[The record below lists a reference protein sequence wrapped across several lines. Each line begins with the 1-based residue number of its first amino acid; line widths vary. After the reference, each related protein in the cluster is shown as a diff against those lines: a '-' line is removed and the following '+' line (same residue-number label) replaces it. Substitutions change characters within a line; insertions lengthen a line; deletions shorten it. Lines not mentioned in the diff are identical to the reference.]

1 MRYRKIPDET
11 VRRLPVYLRELLRSL
26 EEGCQHI
33 SSQNLADCLG
43 VNSCQIRKDFSYF
56 GDFGTRGVGYNV
68 KKLVK
73 QISKVLRL
81 DVRHK
86 AALIGVGNLG
96 SSVLAYSGLKTY
108 GFDIAAV
115 FDIDPGKVGK
125 KTKNIMIENVSKLQ
139 SLKKRN
145 INLGIL
151 AVPFEAAQQAA
162 EALVKAGVKGI
173 LNFSG
178 CHITVPKNV
187 KVISIEF
194 ANDLARL
201 PYYTPAN

>member
-1 MRYRKIPDET
+1 MRYHKIPDET

-26 EEGCQHI
+26 EEWRQHI

-73 QISKVLRL
+73 QISKVLGL
-81 DVRHK
+81 DVSHK
-86 AALIGVGNLG
+86 AALVGVGNLG
-96 SSVLAYSGLKTY
+96 SSVLAYSGFKTY
-108 GFDIAAV
+108 GFDIVAA
-115 FDIDPGKVGK
+115 FDIDPRKVGK
-125 KTKNIMIENVSKLQ
+125 TTKNITIENVSKLQ
-139 SLKKRN
+139 SLEKRN

-151 AVPFEAAQQAA
+151 AVPFEAAQQVA
-162 EALVKAGVKGI
+162 EALIKAGVKGI

-178 CHITVPKNV
+178 CYITVPKKV
-187 KVISIEF
+187 KVITIDM
-194 ANDLARL
+194 AIDLARL
-201 PYYTPAN
+201 PYYTAAS